1 MLKAYSYKS
10 FYLNVL
16 NLLHG
21 DIGSI
26 KENDLLIIISKS
38 GNTKEIFDIIKILE
52 KKTCEIVLLTMNKNH
67 KIICNNVIL
76 LPDVIE
82 LDNFNLFPSTSLC
95 YFSMFF
101 NIICKVLSK
110 DFTIEEYNINH
121 LAGDIGKYSKID
133 IKQIMN
139 KDLNTYCSNINTTLK
154 DIILKFN
161 HYKIYSQ
168 IITGPD
174 DNMIGLITDY
184 DIRNSILK
192 YNINVPIE
200 KIMSRNPFYINI
212 DITFKK
218 LLLLIKKNDYRRM
231 SGIPIIENNK
241 VVGILTQ
248 QILVK
253 YIT

>member
-10 FYLNVL
+10 FNLNVL

-38 GNTKEIFDIIKILE
+38 GNTKEIYDIIKILE
-52 KKTCEIVLLTMNKNH
+52 KRKCKIVLLTMNKNH

-95 YFSMFF
+95 YFSIFF
-101 NIICKVLSK
+101 NIICKILSK

-133 IKQIMN
+133 IRQIMN
-139 KDLNTYCSNINTTLK
+139 KDLNEYCSNINNTLK
-154 DIILKFN
+154 DMILKFN
-161 HYKIYSQ
+161 HYNICSQ
-168 IITGPD
+168 IITKSD
-174 DNMIGLITDY
+174 YTMIGFITDY

-192 YNINVPIE
+192 HDINIPID
-200 KIMSRNPFYINI
+200 KIMSKNPFYINI

-218 LLLLIKKNDYRRM
+218 LLSLLKNNNYHHM

-241 VVGILTQ
+241 VIGLLTHR
-248 QILVK
+248 IIVK
-253 YIT
+253 YII